1 MATVEA
7 SKLQRNFGLWHDQ
20 LHRGPLEIT
29 RYGRTTSFLVSAELF
44 LDMQKNYRKVMD
56 ASDLSDQEM
65 ALIREARVVTDEPY
79 RLDDI
84 PDVEDR

>member
-1 MATVEA
+1 MTTVEA

-29 RYGRTTSFLVSAELF
+29 RYGRTTSYLVSAELF
-44 LDMQKNYRKVMD
+44 LDMQKNYRKTMS
-56 ASDLSDQEM
+56 AADLSDEEL
-65 ALIREARVVTDEPY
+65 ALIQQARVATDAPY
-79 RLDDI
+79 NLDDI